1 MIGEYVKFKRKV
13 SQIQMKM
20 LENISKFWINF
31 GKKKSMSHS
40 VMKKDYTNTKLLWLG
55 SIK

>member
-31 GKKKSMSHS
+31 GKKKIYVPQCHEKGLYQYQVTM
-40 VMKKDYTNTKLLWLG
+40 
-55 SIK
+55 IR